1 MSETITL
8 DTLLTTPD
16 NASQSATSHVPAARQ
31 PHNARQ
37 SQDVQPHNATVQRD
51 LDNAV
56 SEYEAAA
63 KLLSLRH
70 AVLGEQPAAAE
81 DLPPCAPSGK
91 QAQLR
96 RARSVSLPPRMSSLE
111 HRFQQEQTAN
121 NACEGYQRR
130 KLIKDIAYQAAYGC
144 ETATGFVDQVNAH
157 AAIKARHTDTPD
169 LTLSFDGFH
178 IRVSQLGS
186 VEWKWIFRFN
196 AARNNHQ
203 LVERRL
209 MSPDDSEIIF
219 TQLFPTDCARLYNVE
234 HFQVFVSGLGEE
246 GILTKQQAKKLSTL
260 AVTAE
265 ELDSGA
271 HLTGPSS
278 RYDYR
283 NDPSAVALFEMP
295 TQPSRSIGTFSN
307 GHTKYAEQDLFFY
320 LRLLAESAA
329 YNTSF
334 WRGYF
339 IPNARSLIHD
349 FHAAHTITQD
359 GWSVPPSLTAF
370 KRPWTYR
377 ETRLLHRAH
386 LVARLLD
393 MWDAGTLTDFGIVR
407 AVRGTYVH
415 VPMHSFCTADELAS
429 FLYARVADSGLP
441 VAKIPEILGLHPE
454 HDGAFRDEVARKEVV
469 AALEGRAQEF
479 EMEEVVRLSLIEE
492 SLTSFQREMRKRM
505 GRWER
510 VKMRLRKVLGCEV
523 KVAPFDPYAPEHDV
537 ERAG

>member
-1 MSETITL
+1 
-8 DTLLTTPD
+8 
-16 NASQSATSHVPAARQ
+16 
-31 PHNARQ
+31 
-37 SQDVQPHNATVQRD
+37 
-51 LDNAV
+51 
-56 SEYEAAA
+56 
-63 KLLSLRH
+63 
-70 AVLGEQPAAAE
+70 
-81 DLPPCAPSGK
+81 
-91 QAQLR
+91 
-96 RARSVSLPPRMSSLE
+96 MSSLE

-121 NACEGYQRR
+121 NACKGYQRR
-130 KLIKDIAYQAAYGC
+130 QLVKDIAYRAVYGC
-144 ETATGFVDQVNAH
+144 ETATGFIDQVNAH
-157 AAIKARHTDTPD
+157 AALKARHANTTD
-169 LTLSFDGFH
+169 LTLSFDCFH
-178 IRVSQLGS
+178 IRASQLGS

-219 TQLFPTDCARLYNVE
+219 TQLFPTDSARLFNFE
-234 HFQVFVSGLGEE
+234 HFQIFVCGLGEE
-246 GILTKQQAKKLSTL
+246 GILTKQQAKGISAL

-271 HLTGPSS
+271 HFTGPSN

-283 NDPSAVALFEMP
+283 NDPSAIALFSMP

-320 LRLLAESAA
+320 LRLLTEAAA

-339 IPNARSLIHD
+339 IPNARSLIRD

-359 GWSVPPSLTAF
+359 GWSVPPNLTSS

-386 LVARLLD
+386 LVTRLLD
-393 MWDAGTLTDFGIVR
+393 MWDAGQLSDFGIVR

-415 VPMHSFCTADELAS
+415 VPCHAFWSADELAS

-441 VAKIPEILGLHPE
+441 VAKIPGILGLHPE
-454 HDGAFRDEVARKEVV
+454 YDGAFREQDTRAEVV
-469 AALEGRAQEF
+469 RMLESRAREF
-479 EMEEVVRLSLIEE
+479 EMEEQARLSQIEE
-492 SLTSFQREMRKRM
+492 SLTSFRREMRMRM
-505 GRWER
+505 GTWER
-510 VKMRLRKVLGCEV
+510 VKMRLRKVLGCEE
-523 KVAPFDPYAPEHDV
+523 KMAPFDPYAPEHDV
-537 ERAG
+537 DRAG